1 MPVFDVTRVVTYTDS
16 TMRRSDQR
24 YRNIKALVDWLTE
37 NVGDYYGRGEDHTRD
52 EAFPGHEYEGYSVL
66 HIGSG
71 WQIDRDWRGD
81 PNGYM
86 EVWWKVDITDEAKA
100 TLFALKWIK

>member
-1 MPVFDVTRVVTYTDS
+1 MPVFDVTSVVAHSDS
-16 TMRRSDQR
+16 IWDRSDR
-24 YRNIKALVDWLTE
+24 RFKNIRAMVDWLTE
-37 NVGDYYGRGEDHTRD
+37 NVGDYYGRGEDYTHD
-52 EAFPGHEYEGYSVL
+52 PEAEVKKGSDLL

-71 WQIDRDWRGD
+71 WQLERDWKGD
-81 PNGYM
+81 PDGYV

>member
-1 MPVFDVTRVVTYTDS
+1 MPIFDVTRIVTHTESVWDRNS
-16 TMRRSDQR
+16 RRFN
-24 YRNIKALVDWLTE
+24 NIKAMVDWLTE
-37 NVGDYYGRGEDHTRD
+37 NVGDYYGHGEDHTREP
-52 EAFPGHEYEGYSVL
+52 EADDRQGTAVL

-71 WQIDRDWRGD
+71 WQLERDWKGD
-81 PNGYM
+81 PDGYV

>member
-1 MPVFDVTRVVTYTDS
+1 MPVFDVTRVVTHTDS
-16 TMRRSDQR
+16 VLQRSNQR
-24 YRNIKALVDWLTE
+24 YKNIKALVEWLSG
-37 NVGDYYGRGEDHTRD
+37 NVGDYYGHGEDHTIARD
-52 EAFPGHEYEGYSVL
+52 DRKGTAVL

-71 WQIDRDWRGD
+71 WELERDWKGD
-81 PNGYM
+81 PDGYV